1 LKIASRESSRG
12 LGERLLRHKRPLQY
26 RLAHRSSRKRVPA
39 PLPEPQD
46 HPALVTSILGWGGAV
61 AFALAASY
69 LIRLAIDTGW
79 LTPVRQVA
87 FAAIAGL
94 VLIGTGFA
102 LRNFDRQYAGL
113 LPAGGIAI
121 LFLSIYGGHLY

>member
-1 LKIASRESSRG
+1 
-12 LGERLLRHKRPLQY
+12 
-26 RLAHRSSRKRVPA
+26 
-39 PLPEPQD
+39 
-46 HPALVTSILGWGGAV
+46 LGWGGAV